1 MDLADGKSLSF
12 CYFHQIQ
19 GHCCHACCV
28 VCLWIA
34 SWWNYDAL
42 QNEGVVDVAREKN
55 LVS

>member
-12 CYFHQIQ
+12 CYFHQVE
-19 GHCCHACCV
+19 GHCCHDCHV
-28 VCLWIA
+28 VCPRIA

-42 QNEGVVDVAREKN
+42 QIEGVVDVAREKN